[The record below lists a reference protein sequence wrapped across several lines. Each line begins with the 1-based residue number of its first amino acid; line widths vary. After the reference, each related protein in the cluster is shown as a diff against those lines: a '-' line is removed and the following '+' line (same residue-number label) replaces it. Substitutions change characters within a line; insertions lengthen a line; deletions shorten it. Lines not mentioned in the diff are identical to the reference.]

1 MASSL
6 QPKDPEPH
14 LSAGPLLEKQNKYA
28 EAEQEY
34 RQALAKDPN
43 SPEALIGIANIY
55 MRGTRF
61 IEAAETLR
69 KLVAQ
74 RPDYGPGHIQ
84 LARVLAAEKK
94 FEEAIPEFQAGL
106 KLNPA
111 DKDAQRDL
119 AEVYASA
126 GKFVD
131 AQLLYEA
138 LLGASPN
145 DAALHHSLGR
155 AYMRAVSVRVN
166 EVVAVAGFV
175 VPGTRVDVLLTGS
188 PGGTADNQ
196 TTTVL
201 ENIAVLAAGQKL
213 ERNAAGEPQSVPVIT
228 LLVSPEDAQKLTL
241 ASQEGRIQ
249 LSLRNPLDTNQQKLP
264 SVRNA
269 VLYGASA
276 PLPAT
281 VNARPKLARVS
292 KPAPASAPPSPYT
305 IEVIRGQEKKEIK
318 FDQ

>member
-1 MASSL
+1 MNRTR
-6 QPKDPEPH
+6 
-14 LSAGPLLEKQNKYA
+14 LLFIGLL
-28 EAEQEY
+28 
-34 RQALAKDPN
+34 ALALGGLLSSFVYKTLQARTGHPQAPGVDVVVAANNLNVGARIEDRDLRLVRFPAE
-43 SPEALIGIANIY
+43 SLPEGVFHSKTRVVGRGVVLPISKGEFILPSKVAGENAGSGMPALI
-55 MRGTRF
+55 
-61 IEAAETLR
+61 
-69 KLVAQ
+69 
-74 RPDYGPGHIQ
+74 PPG
-84 LARVLAAEKK
+84 
-94 FEEAIPEFQAGL
+94 
-106 KLNPA
+106 
-111 DKDAQRDL
+111 
-119 AEVYASA
+119 
-126 GKFVD
+126 
-131 AQLLYEA
+131 
-138 LLGASPN
+138 
-145 DAALHHSLGR
+145 
-155 AYMRAVSVRVN
+155 MRAVSVRVN

-276 PLPAT
+276 PLPST